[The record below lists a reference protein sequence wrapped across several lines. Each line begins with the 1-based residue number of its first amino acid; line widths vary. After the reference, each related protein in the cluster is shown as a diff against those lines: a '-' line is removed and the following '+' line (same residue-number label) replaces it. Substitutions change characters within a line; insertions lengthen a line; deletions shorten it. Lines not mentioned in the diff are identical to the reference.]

1 MQNSETKASTTSTSS
16 TGLSEAPKPTAVED
30 LERKLAMLGDD
41 TTTSGSNTQNDPPP
55 HMEVAEQAFSMS
67 SPAASAAAPATG
79 KNALLVRF
87 WFSVIVVYFESKRN
101 ISL

>member
-1 MQNSETKASTTSTSS
+1 MVP
-16 TGLSEAPKPTAVED
+16 L
-30 LERKLAMLGDD
+30 
-41 TTTSGSNTQNDPPP
+41 
-55 HMEVAEQAFSMS
+55 